1 MLAEGAAGTVWV
13 AAGAEG
19 ATELTGACEAGG
31 AADAGFA
38 TTAGRAAGTTFVG
51 ALVGTFDGDVVVKG
65 VVEVAGGAVVT
76 EETAGTT
83 PEAAALGAEAAGSGC
98 SGGKTWSGG
107 GGSTG
112 GVGAGFC
119 MTAAKPNAAANKAM
133 MNHKEF
139 LDFGLSS
146 LSKAEFVD
154 FCITVVSIDGDLR

>member
-1 MLAEGAAGTVWV
+1 LLAEGAAGAVWV

-19 ATELTGACEAGG
+19 ATELTGACEAEG
-31 AADAGFA
+31 ADAGFA
-38 TTAGRAAGTTFVG
+38 TTAGRAAGTTFTG
-51 ALVGTFDGDVVVKG
+51 ALVGTFDGDDGVEG
-65 VVEVAGGAVVT
+65 VVEVAGAEVT
-76 EETAGTT
+76 EETAGTA
-83 PEAAALGAEAAGSGC
+83 PEAAALGAEAAGSDC
-98 SGGKTWSGG
+98 SGGNTCSGG

-119 MTAAKPNAAANKAM
+119 MTAAKPKAAANKAM

-154 FCITVVSIDGDLR
+154 FCITDVSIDGDLR